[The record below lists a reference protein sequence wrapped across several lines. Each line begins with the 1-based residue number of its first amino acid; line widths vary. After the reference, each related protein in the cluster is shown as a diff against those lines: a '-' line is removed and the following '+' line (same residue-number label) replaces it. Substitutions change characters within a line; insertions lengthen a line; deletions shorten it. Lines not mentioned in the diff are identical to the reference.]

1 MTCRPIVDLP
11 LVHSPQLLSYSSD
24 VPTERLVDRAK
35 VEAAAGPVVR
45 DGQAFLCRGRRHV
58 GRTLQRRC
66 RVHECRATSGHP
78 PAGLSSAASAVLL
91 PNVCKCVGVLGAHR
105 PRSQHRVVRRVDG
118 GHCHLNE
125 QPVRALDRRWLY
137 LPRVGSVHD
146 TGHASSEPAPHRR
159 TVLEDPS
166 HSVHAS
172 ETSSLGRPP
181 RAPIDRKRRGHSY
194 IGLCVSATGLVG
206 VAVLIDGIVF

>member
-1 MTCRPIVDLP
+1 M
-11 LVHSPQLLSYSSD
+11 
-24 VPTERLVDRAK
+24 AK
-35 VEAAAGPVVR
+35 LFFAVAAV
-45 DGQAFLCRGRRHV
+45 
-58 GRTLQRRC
+58 
-66 RVHECRATSGHP
+66 TS
-78 PAGLSSAASAVLL
+78 AGLYSGAAVYMSVVQHPAILR
-91 PNVCKCVGVLGAHR
+91 LGSRRLQA
-105 PRSQHRVVRRVDG
+105 PFFCQIQHRVVRRVDG